1 MNRRQVILF
10 GVAGLL
16 AVLVALDYARRSYW
30 EQPEQP
36 AVSSRV
42 DGAPVA
48 DAGPFLPDFEAFDVI
63 DQRPL
68 FAASRRPPP
77 RTLQEPSMPAPVMR
91 AQDDVRP
98 SFLISGVI
106 SGPDGLTV
114 VLVREGGESRR
125 IYAGETF
132 NGWRIDSVN
141 ADSVIVTQGNSRWRL
156 PVGQSD

>member
-1 MNRRQVILF
+1 
-10 GVAGLL
+10 
-16 AVLVALDYARRSYW
+16 
-30 EQPEQP
+30 
-36 AVSSRV
+36 
-42 DGAPVA
+42 
-48 DAGPFLPDFEAFDVI
+48 
-63 DQRPL
+63 
-68 FAASRRPPP
+68 
-77 RTLQEPSMPAPVMR
+77 MPAPVMR